1 MSRKKIE
8 NWIVWIVVDILYVG
22 LYVYKDLTL
31 TAILYAVFVVMA
43 TIGLLAWKKAA
54 PAAPDAMVLK

>member
-1 MSRKKIE
+1 M
-8 NWIVWIVVDILYVG
+8 LYVW
-22 LYVYKDLTL
+22 LYLHKDLTL

-43 TIGLLAWKKAA
+43 TIGLLAWKKSA

>member
-1 MSRKKIE
+1 M
-8 NWIVWIVVDILYVG
+8 VDILYVG